1 MSFQV
6 FLPFGPPAVLRL
18 EVAEAVNGTDIKYT
32 NHLNI
37 DHKKSMLNDESR
49 TYYETE
55 TSDQGFLRPSEI
67 CHHSPFRW
75 YR

>member
-18 EVAEAVNGTDIKYT
+18 EVAEAANGTDIKYT

-37 DHKKSMLNDESR
+37 H
-49 TYYETE
+49 TTQTE
-55 TSDQGFLRPSEI
+55 DAHGFR
-67 CHHSPFRW
+67 
-75 YR
+75 